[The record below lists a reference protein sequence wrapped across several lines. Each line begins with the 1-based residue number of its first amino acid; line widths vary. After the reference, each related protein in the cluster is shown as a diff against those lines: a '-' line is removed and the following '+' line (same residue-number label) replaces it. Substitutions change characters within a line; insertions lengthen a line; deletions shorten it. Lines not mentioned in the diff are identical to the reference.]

1 MTKRKRHDPG
11 STVAGPVDATVD
23 ATVDGGLN
31 RPFAA
36 LSGLRAKLPKQRF
49 PAAPTAKKPS
59 AGPQANA
66 PATART
72 SKTAAAR
79 HPVSAPGGHSREDR
93 VALSQAFAGV
103 RPLAKKALRHP
114 ASTATPAANAANAPE
129 VSKTE
134 AVARAR
140 LDALVGGGVTFEL
153 TREDGLL
160 RALRRGMHA
169 DHLKVLL
176 DPEVRPDLEFDL
188 HGSSAKDA
196 QQRLSRFVRE
206 AHGRGARTLL
216 IIHGRGNRSPGAPVL
231 GDAALEALTRGGAA
245 PLVSAL
251 ATAPRALGGVGALL
265 VRLGKR

>member
-1 MTKRKRHDPG
+1 
-11 STVAGPVDATVD
+11 VDATVD

-103 RPLAKKALRHP
+103 RPLAKKAHRH
-114 ASTATPAANAANAPE
+114 AVATATPAANAPE
-129 VSKTE
+129 VPETE
-134 AVARAR
+134 AAARAR

-160 RALRRGMHA
+160 RALRSGMHA

-188 HGSSAKDA
+188 HGLSAKDA

-216 IIHGRGNRSPGAPVL
+216 IIHGRGNRSPGPPVL